1 MNARNRIGR
10 SVSDHDAEVMS
21 VDCTQREQ
29 ERHGLD
35 ANQAAQA
42 TCRTETR

>member
-10 SVSDHDAEVMS
+10 SVCNHDTEVRS

-29 ERHGLD
+29 ERYGLD
-35 ANQAAQA
+35 ASQAAQA